1 MELHGGDAKADEF
14 GEEISRP
21 DNYEPPVV
29 DAV

>member
-14 GEEISRP
+14 GEGVTRP
-21 DNYEPPVV
+21 DSYEPPVV